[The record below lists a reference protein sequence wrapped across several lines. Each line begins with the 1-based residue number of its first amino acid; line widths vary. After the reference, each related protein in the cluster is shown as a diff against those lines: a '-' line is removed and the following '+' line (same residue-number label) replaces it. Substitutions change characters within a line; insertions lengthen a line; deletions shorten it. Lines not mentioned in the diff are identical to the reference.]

1 MSNILINFAIGS
13 YANPIAMPP
22 DRAKIIGISRHRLST
37 DGDGVTTLVAF
48 IRCSSYSV
56 LQSRYSLD
64 AHIAVMLVRIIEF
77 SR

>member
-13 YANPIAMPP
+13 YDNPTEMPP

-48 IRCSSYSV
+48 HGCPLRDLYCLNPNYYFQGRRV
-56 LQSRYSLD
+56 AR
-64 AHIAVMLVRIIEF
+64 
-77 SR
+77 